1 VANTNLIA
9 SLKTGETRFF
19 VAIAFLLFV
28 LPFGQNGLTNL
39 ALILVL
45 INSLVSLSWADWKAA
60 FRHPVFLLSAVFVAY
75 SGLSLFWSE
84 DVANGLKQLETK
96 MSLFAAPLVLAANA
110 RFITEASKTK
120 WLKIF
125 VAGCVAVLVTALGLA
140 LVKALTLETFEGG
153 KALLFTYVNLA
164 TPFMHPG
171 YLSTYVGVAILICIY
186 FLLSKTETLK
196 WLWVFALAFLF
207 TGMFLLQGRI
217 NIIALFI
224 VLVTGSLV
232 AAILMRAY
240 KWLLI
245 PLVPVALF
253 IGLLV
258 IGSDAVKTRF
268 LQFPDFKYD
277 ISAEA
282 SEFNSATYRLA
293 EWTCAFDVI
302 SNHPIIGVGLGS
314 NNKKLIEAYEQRKF
328 WVGTELKF
336 NAHNQ
341 FLETTLTGGII
352 GLFFLLILLVGYGLS
367 MVRNKSYLLLAT
379 LAFFT
384 LSMITES
391 MFERAWA
398 VILYAV
404 FFPLFLLSS
413 PKGATNKSA

>member
-1 VANTNLIA
+1 MAFTNRIV

-19 VAIAFLLFV
+19 IAIALLLLA
-28 LPFGQNGLTNL
+28 LPFGNALLTNL
-39 ALILVL
+39 ALFTVL
-45 INSLVSLSWADWKAA
+45 INSLFSLGLADWKSALKN
-60 FRHPVFLLSAVFVAY
+60 PIFLLSAAFVGYNA
-75 SGLSLFWSE
+75 LSLLWSG
-84 DVANGLKQLETK
+84 DVDNGLRQLETK

-110 RFITEASKTK
+110 RFMNEQNRKA

-125 VAGCVAVLVTALGLA
+125 VIGCVAVLITALGLA
-140 LVKALTLETFEGG
+140 LNKALTLETFEGG

-171 YLSTYVGVAILICIY
+171 YLSTYVGVAILVCIY
-186 FLLSKTETLK
+186 FLLTKTEKLK
-196 WLWVFALAFLF
+196 WLWAAALSFLF
-207 TGMFLLQGRI
+207 VGMFLLQGRI
-217 NIIALFI
+217 NILALFI
-224 VLVTGSLV
+224 VLGVGSLL
-232 AAILMRAY
+232 AAIIMRAY

-245 PLVPVALF
+245 PLVPVVLF

-258 IGSDAVKTRF
+258 FGSDAVKTRF
-268 LQFPDFKYD
+268 LQFPDFNYD

-293 EWTCAFDVI
+293 EWTCAMDVI
-302 SNHPIIGVGLGS
+302 KEHPIVGIGLGS
-314 NNKKLIEAYEQRKF
+314 NN
-328 WVGTELKF
+328 TELINAYQKRGF
-336 NAHNQ
+336 WEGVKQKYNAHNQ
-341 FLETTLTGGII
+341 YLETTLVGGVV
-352 GLFFLLILLVGYGLS
+352 GVLFLLLLLGGYARLMIRNKDYILLAA
-367 MVRNKSYLLLAT
+367 M
-379 LAFFT
+379 AFFA

>member
-1 VANTNLIA
+1 MAITNLIA

-28 LPFGQNGLTNL
+28 LPFGQNGFTNL

-60 FRHPVFLLSAVFVAY
+60 FAHPVFLLSAAFVAY
-75 SGLSLFWSE
+75 NALSLLWSG

-110 RFITEASKTK
+110 RFITEASKAK

-171 YLSTYVGVAILICIY
+171 YLSAYVGVAILICVY
-186 FLLSKTETLK
+186 FLLSKTETQK
-196 WLWVFALAFLF
+196 WLWVFVLAFLF

-224 VLVTGSLV
+224 VLGTGSLV
-232 AAILMRAY
+232 AAVHMRAY
-240 KWLLI
+240 KWLFI
-245 PLVPVALF
+245 PLVPVVLF

-258 IGSDAVKTRF
+258 FGSDAIKTRF
-268 LQFPDFKYD
+268 LQFPDFQYN

-314 NNKKLIEAYEQRKF
+314 NNQKLIEAYEQRKF

-341 FLETTLTGGII
+341 FLETTLSGGVI
-352 GLFFLLILLVGYGLS
+352 GLFFLLILLVGYGLY

-404 FFPLFLLSS
+404 FFPLFLLSA